1 MLAKESQIQVDE
13 KYNLAYIL
21 DPTDEK
27 KMAIQ
32 SLKEL
37 TGVETK
43 IILDMKNFDKSYAKW
58 SDMDIIDKVSVP
70 DFVKLIRNC
79 NFLLTDSHH
88 GVCFGMIYHKKFW
101 LLGIQEEE
109 QCDLIL
115 YLSFS
120 KWKIV

>member
-43 IILDMKNFDKSYAKW
+43 IILDMKILTNH
-58 SDMDIIDKVSVP
+58 MLNG
-70 DFVKLIRNC
+70 LIW
-79 NFLLTDSHH
+79 T
-88 GVCFGMIYHKKFW
+88 
-101 LLGIQEEE
+101 
-109 QCDLIL
+109 
-115 YLSFS
+115 
-120 KWKIV
+120 